1 MDRTSLLAHRNKI
14 EAIRASVSGMIHDGK
29 SKDEIGKA
37 LLSKFDFKPINMR
50 GLDGML
56 AELKN

>member
-1 MDRTSLLAHRNKI
+1 M
-14 EAIRASVSGMIHDGK
+14 GK
-29 SKDEIGKA
+29 SKDDIGKA
-37 LLSKFDFKPINMR
+37 LLSKCDFKPINMR